1 MPEKLEEIL
10 RNECGL
16 VKDRPIIVGVSGGP
30 DSLCLMEI
38 LHQAGYSL
46 VIACFDHRL
55 RPESNLE
62 ASMVEKTA
70 ARLMLDCIIDGADV
84 RSYAGKNKMSIEEA
98 ARTLRYRFLFDLARR
113 QKAQA
118 VAVGHTADDQVE
130 TVLMHILRGSGIT
143 GLTGMSYRSIIKTF
157 DPVIPIVRP
166 LLDLGREDTVIYCA
180 ENGLHP
186 YHDSSN
192 DSLDFQRNHIRHV
205 LIPNLESYN
214 PKIREAILRMTQS
227 LKADYVVIKE
237 ALENTW
243 NEVVV
248 EINKDVI
255 TFNAGLLC
263 EYSPGLQ
270 RNLIKHA
277 MQTLRPGVD
286 ISFSVLE
293 RAANVISSSPHSARL
308 DLKAGLHMLRESN
321 SIYICTLD
329 AELPISL
336 WPQMPEDLS
345 ITISPPGQ
353 AALAGGWKLNCERRR
368 LPASAWEQAE
378 RNENQFQVW
387 LDAENLPGSLELR
400 TRRQGD
406 RFAPLGMNGH
416 SQKLSDFFINEKIP
430 YRARERWPLLCAGH
444 EIIWVPGYRLS
455 HTYRLSQSTR
465 NIIYISMVRPSEI
478 TSNEDPRQ

>member
-1 MPEKLEEIL
+1 MPDNIEGIL
-10 RNECGL
+10 KNECGL
-16 VKDRPIIVGVSGGP
+16 VKDRPIVVGVSGGP

-55 RPESNLE
+55 RPEASLE

-98 ARTLRYRFLFDLARR
+98 ARTLRYSFLFDLARR
-113 QKAQA
+113 RKAQA

-130 TVLMHILRGSGIT
+130 TVLMHILRGSGLT
-143 GLTGMSYRSIIKTF
+143 GLTGMSYRSIINAF

-166 LLDLGREDTVIYCA
+166 LLELGREDTVIYCA
-180 ENGLHP
+180 ENDLHP

-192 DSLDFQRNHIRHV
+192 DSLDFQRNRIRHV

-214 PKIREAILRMTQS
+214 PKFREAILRMTQS
-227 LKADYVVIKE
+227 LKGDYAFLMDAVENAWSEIVVAIKE
-237 ALENTW
+237 D
-243 NEVVV
+243 
-248 EINKDVI
+248 II
-255 TFNAGLLC
+255 TFNADLLC
-263 EYSPGLQ
+263 KYSLGLQ
-270 RNLIKHA
+270 RNLIKYA

-293 RAANVISSSPHSARL
+293 RAANMIESSAHPARM
-308 DLKAGLHMLRESN
+308 DLKAGLHMFRESN

-353 AALAGGWKLNCERRR
+353 AALAGGWKLNCERWR
-368 LPASAWEQAE
+368 LPALAWEQAE

-387 LDAENLPGSLELR
+387 LDAGHLPESLELR

-406 RFAPLGMNGH
+406 RFTPLGMNGH

-444 EIIWVPGYRLS
+444 EIIWVPGYRMS
-455 HTYRLSQSTR
+455 HTCRLTESTR
-465 NIIYISMVRPSEI
+465 NIIYFSMVRPSE
-478 TSNEDPRQ
+478 TRSNEDPRQ